1 MTAAWVA
8 CGVRARA
15 MSRRRLGAATARRLA
30 SSPNLGEAVE
40 ALSATPY
47 GKYVRPGQTLAEAQ
61 HAVSAAVLWHLRVLA
76 GWVPHG
82 DARVLRVLAGG
93 FEVANTDER
102 LRDLAGSASEPRFV
116 LGSLTT
122 ADGRIQQAT
131 SVAQVREALAQSA
144 WGDPGADTPAAIHL
158 GMRLSWASRVAAVL
172 PLARA
177 WAAGAAALVIAREV
191 LVAGQRPTEAASRLT
206 APLLGASW
214 PGERTLAGLA
224 TALPPDARWALRD
237 VHDPAELWQA
247 EAAWW
252 SRVEHEGFTLLRSPV
267 TGPEP
272 LVGSVAV
279 LAADA
284 WRVRAAL
291 AVAARGG
298 GSPGSPG
305 SPGALEAFD
314 AMA

>member
-15 MSRRRLGAATARRLA
+15 MSRRRLGAATARQLA
-30 SSPNLGEAVE
+30 AHPTLAEAVE
-40 ALSATPY
+40 VLSATPY
-47 GKYVRPGQTLAEAQ
+47 GTYVRPGQTQAEAQ
-61 HAVSAAVLWHLRVLA
+61 HAVSATVLWHLRVLA

-93 FEVANTDER
+93 FEIANTDER
-102 LRDLAGSASEPRFV
+102 LRELAGSESEPRFV

-122 ADGRIQQAT
+122 ADGRIQAAT

-158 GMRLSWASRVAAVL
+158 GTRLSWAARVSAVV
-172 PLARA
+172 PQARA
-177 WAAGAAALVIAREV
+177 WAVGAAALVIAREL
-191 LVAGQRPTEAASRLT
+191 LVAGQRPNEAAIRVT

-214 PGERTLAGLA
+214 AGEGTLAGLA
-224 TALPPDARWALRD
+224 AALPADARWALHD
-237 VHDPAELWQA
+237 VHEAGELWQA

-252 SRVEHEGFTLLRSPV
+252 ARVEREGFTLLRAPV
-267 TGPEP
+267 TGPQP

-291 AVAARGG
+291 GVAARGG
-298 GSPGSPG
+298 GSAGG
-305 SPGALEAFD
+305 LEAFD
-314 AMA
+314 AVA